1 MKAIYS
7 QQTQDLID
15 SLNQHLDHHIE
26 MITNKLKERNASPN
40 RVSVELQCNPTLN
53 KIRSELTR
61 VYQVALPIR
70 YEFTKEEFERAI
82 PIPEAMDHASTR
94 SNEDSEFEMVC
105 CASCR
110 EPNKAGNMW
119 VINKGPYT
127 RYVCNEKC
135 MSDLYK

>member
-70 YEFTKEEFERAI
+70 YEFTKEEFGRSI
-82 PIPEAMDHASTR
+82 PMPEAMDHASTNATVR
-94 SNEDSEFEMVC
+94 M
-105 CASCR
+105 
-110 EPNKAGNMW
+110 
-119 VINKGPYT
+119 
-127 RYVCNEKC
+127 
-135 MSDLYK
+135 

>member
-15 SLNQHLDHHIE
+15 SLKQHLDYHTQ

-40 RVSVELQCNPTLN
+40 RVNVELQCNPTLN

-70 YEFTKEEFERAI
+70 YEFTKEKFERAI
-82 PIPEAMDHASTR
+82 
-94 SNEDSEFEMVC
+94 
-105 CASCR
+105 
-110 EPNKAGNMW
+110 
-119 VINKGPYT
+119 
-127 RYVCNEKC
+127 EKPK
-135 MSDLYK
+135 YKEVKHY